1 MGGLFGG
8 MLRLL
13 NFGWFCIL
21 HDIRSEVINLE
32 QRIGTE
38 YCIVERRKRASIVK
52 DLREYIIVKHTLMER
67 KESLV

>member
-1 MGGLFGG
+1 MGGLVGG
-8 MLRLL
+8 MLRLF
-13 NFGWFCIL
+13 NFGWFYIL

-38 YCIVERRKRASIVK
+38 YCIVERRKRASVVK

-67 KESLV
+67 KGSLV